1 MKPVRIAG
9 VALEAPASGHR
20 ALALDTFELSKRF
33 GDFTALDRVSI
44 AVRAGTVHA
53 LLGENGAGKSTLVK
67 CLVGF
72 HRADGGS
79 ILLDGREVE
88 ITAPQQARELGIGM
102 VYQHFTLV
110 PSKTVAENLCLAR
123 GGLPAVIGWKSQRT
137 ALAAFMAGVPFK
149 LDLDARI
156 ADLSAGEKQKTE
168 LLKQLYADNRFLIL
182 DEPTSVLTPEEA
194 DELLTAV
201 RDLAHGGRMTALLI
215 THKFAEVERFADDVT
230 VLRRG
235 ALAGAGAVAE
245 LNADRLATLMI
256 GQALPSATQ
265 PVADARA
272 ASAPLGAGTGAAA
285 GTSTGAGKGAG
296 KSAGKSGITG
306 APVLRVTGL
315 RVDNDLGLPAVRDLN
330 LDVPA
335 GCIVGIAGVS
345 GNGQR
350 ELVQALTGQRAR
362 AGGTVT
368 VFGEPFHAT
377 RSDYRRHRVAA
388 LPEEPLFNA
397 CVRGLSVAD
406 NLALRDFDRPP
417 WSVRGWLR
425 PGAFREAA
433 LASIAAYRV
442 KTRGPDEPIE
452 RLSGGN
458 VQRAVL
464 SRELSRDARLLI
476 VMNPVFGLD
485 FQASAEIHQ
494 RLRDARDD
502 GCAVLLVSE
511 DLDELLELSDRVAV
525 LNSGRIVFD
534 SARPSQDRDAIG
546 RAMGG
551 HAEGESAHGGMA
563 A

>member
-1 MKPVRIAG
+1 MKPLRVAG
-9 VALEAPASGHR
+9 ADLEAPAPSHR

-79 ILLDGREVE
+79 ILLDGREVQ
-88 ITAPQQARELGIGM
+88 ITSPQQARELGIGM

-110 PSKTVAENLCLAR
+110 PSMTVAENLCLAR
-123 GGLPAVIGWKSQRT
+123 GGLPAVIGWKRQRA
-137 ALAAFMAGVPFK
+137 ALAAFMDSVPFK

-215 THKFAEVERFADDVT
+215 THKFGEVERFADDVT

-256 GQALPSATQ
+256 GQALP
-265 PVADARA
+265 V
-272 ASAPLGAGTGAAA
+272 ASAAVAQPARPAGE
-285 GTSTGAGKGAG
+285 
-296 KSAGKSGITG
+296 
-306 APVLRVTGL
+306 PVLRVKGL
-315 RVDNDLGLPAVRDLN
+315 QVDNDLGLPAVRDLS

-377 RSDYRRHRVAA
+377 RSDYLRHRVAA

-406 NLALRDFDRPP
+406 NLALRDFDRAP

-425 PGAFREAA
+425 PAAFREAA

-494 RLRDARDD
+494 RLRDARND

-511 DLDELLELSDRVAV
+511 DLDELLDLSDRVAV
-525 LNSGRIVFD
+525 LNGGRIVFD
-534 SARPSQDRDAIG
+534 SARPAQDRDAIG

-551 HAEGESAHGGMA
+551 HADGESGQVPVAPQGAMA
-563 A
+563 S

>member
-1 MKPVRIAG
+1 MKPLRVAG
-9 VALEAPASGHR
+9 ADLEAPAPSHR

-79 ILLDGREVE
+79 ILLDGREVQ
-88 ITAPQQARELGIGM
+88 ITSPQQARELGIGM

-110 PSKTVAENLCLAR
+110 PSMTVAENLCLAR
-123 GGLPAVIGWKSQRT
+123 GGLPAVIGWKRQRA
-137 ALAAFMAGVPFK
+137 ALAAFMDSVPFK

-215 THKFAEVERFADDVT
+215 THKFGEVARFADDVT

-256 GQALPSATQ
+256 GQALPVASEAVAQ
-265 PVADARA
+265 PAR
-272 ASAPLGAGTGAAA
+272 PAGE
-285 GTSTGAGKGAG
+285 
-296 KSAGKSGITG
+296 
-306 APVLRVTGL
+306 PVLRVTGL
-315 RVDNDLGLPAVRDLN
+315 RVDNDLGLPAVRDLT
-330 LDVPA
+330 LEVPA

-377 RSDYRRHRVAA
+377 RSDYLRHRVAA

-406 NLALRDFDRPP
+406 NLALRDFDRAP

-425 PGAFREAA
+425 PAAFREAA

-485 FQASAEIHQ
+485 FQASGEIHQ
-494 RLRDARDD
+494 RLRDARND

-511 DLDELLELSDRVAV
+511 DLDELLDLSDRVAV
-525 LNSGRIVFD
+525 LNGGRIVFD
-534 SARPSQDRDAIG
+534 SARPARDRDAIG

-551 HAEGESAHGGMA
+551 HADGEPVPGAVAPQGAMA
-563 A
+563 S

>member
-1 MKPVRIAG
+1 MKPLRVAG
-9 VALEAPASGHR
+9 ADLEAPAPSHR

-79 ILLDGREVE
+79 ILLDGREVQ
-88 ITAPQQARELGIGM
+88 ITSPQQARELGIGM

-110 PSKTVAENLCLAR
+110 PSMTVAENLCLAR
-123 GGLPAVIGWKSQRT
+123 GGLPAVIGWKRQRA
-137 ALAAFMAGVPFK
+137 ALAAFMDSVPFK

-215 THKFAEVERFADDVT
+215 THKFGEVERFADDVT

-256 GQALPSATQ
+256 GQALP
-265 PVADARA
+265 V
-272 ASAPLGAGTGAAA
+272 ASAAVAQPARPAGE
-285 GTSTGAGKGAG
+285 
-296 KSAGKSGITG
+296 
-306 APVLRVTGL
+306 PVLRVTGL
-315 RVDNDLGLPAVRDLN
+315 RVDNDLGLPAVRDLT
-330 LDVPA
+330 LEVPA

-377 RSDYRRHRVAA
+377 RSDYLRHRVAA

-406 NLALRDFDRPP
+406 NLALRDFDRAP

-425 PGAFREAA
+425 PAAFREAA

-494 RLRDARDD
+494 RLRDARND

-511 DLDELLELSDRVAV
+511 DLDELLDLSDRVAV
-525 LNSGRIVFD
+525 LNGGRIVFD
-534 SARPSQDRDAIG
+534 SARPAQDRDAIG

-551 HAEGESAHGGMA
+551 HADGESGQVPVAPQGAMA
-563 A
+563 S

>member
-1 MKPVRIAG
+1 MKPLRVAG
-9 VALEAPASGHR
+9 ADLEAPAPSHR

-79 ILLDGREVE
+79 ILLDGREVQ
-88 ITAPQQARELGIGM
+88 ITSPQQARELGIGM

-110 PSKTVAENLCLAR
+110 PSMTVAENLCLAR
-123 GGLPAVIGWKSQRT
+123 GGLPAVIGWKRQRA
-137 ALAAFMAGVPFK
+137 ALAAFMDSVPFK

-215 THKFAEVERFADDVT
+215 THKFGEVERFADDVS

-256 GQALPSATQ
+256 GQALP
-265 PVADARA
+265 V
-272 ASAPLGAGTGAAA
+272 ASAAVAQPARPAGE
-285 GTSTGAGKGAG
+285 
-296 KSAGKSGITG
+296 
-306 APVLRVTGL
+306 PVLRVTGL
-315 RVDNDLGLPAVRDLN
+315 RVDNDLGLPAVRDLT
-330 LDVPA
+330 LEVPA

-377 RSDYRRHRVAA
+377 RSDYLRHRVAA

-406 NLALRDFDRPP
+406 NLALRDFDRAP

-425 PGAFREAA
+425 PAAFREAA

-494 RLRDARDD
+494 RLRDARND

-511 DLDELLELSDRVAV
+511 DLDELLDLSDRVAV
-525 LNSGRIVFD
+525 LNGGRIVFD
-534 SARPSQDRDAIG
+534 SARPAQDRDAIG

-551 HAEGESAHGGMA
+551 HADGESGQVPVAPQGAMA
-563 A
+563 S

>member
-1 MKPVRIAG
+1 MKPLRVAG
-9 VALEAPASGHR
+9 ADLEAPAPSHR

-79 ILLDGREVE
+79 ILVHGREVQ
-88 ITAPQQARELGIGM
+88 ITSPQQARELGIGM

-110 PSKTVAENLCLAR
+110 PSMTVAENLCLAR
-123 GGLPAVIGWKSQRT
+123 GGLPAVIGWKRQRS
-137 ALAAFMAGVPFK
+137 ALADFMASVPFK

-215 THKFAEVERFADDVT
+215 THKFGEVERFADDVT

-256 GQALPSATQ
+256 GQALP
-265 PVADARA
+265 V
-272 ASAPLGAGTGAAA
+272 ASAAVAQPARPAGE
-285 GTSTGAGKGAG
+285 
-296 KSAGKSGITG
+296 
-306 APVLRVTGL
+306 PVLRVTGL
-315 RVDNDLGLPAVRDLN
+315 RVDNDLGLPAVRDLS

-377 RSDYRRHRVAA
+377 RSDYLRHRVAA

-406 NLALRDFDRPP
+406 NLALRDFDRAP

-425 PGAFREAA
+425 PAAFREAA

-494 RLRDARDD
+494 RLRDARND

-511 DLDELLELSDRVAV
+511 DLDELLDLSDRVAV
-525 LNSGRIVFD
+525 LNGGRIVFD
-534 SARPSQDRDAIG
+534 SARPAKDRDAIG

-551 HAEGESAHGGMA
+551 HADGESGQVPVAPQGAMA
-563 A
+563 S

>member
-1 MKPVRIAG
+1 MKPLRVAG
-9 VALEAPASGHR
+9 ADLEARAPSHR

-79 ILLDGREVE
+79 ILLDGREVQ
-88 ITAPQQARELGIGM
+88 ITSPQQARELGIGM

-110 PSKTVAENLCLAR
+110 PSMTVAENLCLAR
-123 GGLPAVIGWKSQRT
+123 GGLPAVIGWKRQRA
-137 ALAAFMAGVPFK
+137 ALAAFMDSVPFK

-215 THKFAEVERFADDVT
+215 THKFGEVARFADDVT

-256 GQALPSATQ
+256 GQALPVASEAVAQ
-265 PVADARA
+265 PAR
-272 ASAPLGAGTGAAA
+272 PAGE
-285 GTSTGAGKGAG
+285 
-296 KSAGKSGITG
+296 
-306 APVLRVTGL
+306 PVLRVTGL
-315 RVDNDLGLPAVRDLN
+315 RVDNDLGLPAVRDLT
-330 LDVPA
+330 LEVPA

-377 RSDYRRHRVAA
+377 RSDYLRHRVAA

-406 NLALRDFDRPP
+406 NLALRDFDRAP

-425 PGAFREAA
+425 PAAFREAA

-494 RLRDARDD
+494 RLRDARND

-511 DLDELLELSDRVAV
+511 DLDELLDLSDRVAV
-525 LNSGRIVFD
+525 LNGGRIVFD
-534 SARPSQDRDAIG
+534 SARPARDRDAIG

-551 HAEGESAHGGMA
+551 HADGESDPGPVAPQGAMA
-563 A
+563 S

>member
-1 MKPVRIAG
+1 MKPLRVAG
-9 VALEAPASGHR
+9 ADLEAPAPSHR

-79 ILLDGREVE
+79 ILLDGREVQ
-88 ITAPQQARELGIGM
+88 ITSPQQARELGIGM

-110 PSKTVAENLCLAR
+110 PSMTVAENLCLAR
-123 GGLPAVIGWKSQRT
+123 GGLPAVIGWKRQRA
-137 ALAAFMAGVPFK
+137 ALAAFMDSVPFK

-215 THKFAEVERFADDVT
+215 THKFGEVERFADDVT

-256 GQALPSATQ
+256 GQALPVASEAVAQ
-265 PVADARA
+265 PAR
-272 ASAPLGAGTGAAA
+272 PAGE
-285 GTSTGAGKGAG
+285 
-296 KSAGKSGITG
+296 
-306 APVLRVTGL
+306 PVLRVTGL
-315 RVDNDLGLPAVRDLN
+315 RVDNDLGLPAVRDLT
-330 LDVPA
+330 LEVPA

-377 RSDYRRHRVAA
+377 RSDYLRHRVAA

-406 NLALRDFDRPP
+406 NLALRDFDRAP

-425 PGAFREAA
+425 PAAFREAA

-485 FQASAEIHQ
+485 FQASGEIHQ
-494 RLRDARDD
+494 RLRDARND

-511 DLDELLELSDRVAV
+511 DLDELLDLSDRVAV
-525 LNSGRIVFD
+525 LNGGRIVFD
-534 SARPSQDRDAIG
+534 SARPARDRDAIG

-551 HAEGESAHGGMA
+551 HADGEPVPGAVAPQGAMA
-563 A
+563 S

>member
-1 MKPVRIAG
+1 MKPLRVAG
-9 VALEAPASGHR
+9 ADLEAPAPSHR

-79 ILLDGREVE
+79 ILLDGREVQ
-88 ITAPQQARELGIGM
+88 ITSPQQARELGIGM

-110 PSKTVAENLCLAR
+110 PSMTVAENLCLAR
-123 GGLPAVIGWKSQRT
+123 GGLPAVIGWKRQRA
-137 ALAAFMAGVPFK
+137 ALAAFMDSVPFK

-215 THKFAEVERFADDVT
+215 THKFGEVARFADDVT

-256 GQALPSATQ
+256 GQALPVASEAVAQ
-265 PVADARA
+265 PAR
-272 ASAPLGAGTGAAA
+272 PAGE
-285 GTSTGAGKGAG
+285 
-296 KSAGKSGITG
+296 
-306 APVLRVTGL
+306 PVLRVTGL
-315 RVDNDLGLPAVRDLN
+315 RVDNDLGLPAVRDLT
-330 LDVPA
+330 LEVPA

-377 RSDYRRHRVAA
+377 RSDYLRHRVAA

-406 NLALRDFDRPP
+406 NLALRDFDRAP

-425 PGAFREAA
+425 PAAFREAA

-485 FQASAEIHQ
+485 FQASGEIHQ
-494 RLRDARDD
+494 RLRDARND

-511 DLDELLELSDRVAV
+511 DLDELLDLSDRVAV
-525 LNSGRIVFD
+525 LNGGRIVFD
-534 SARPSQDRDAIG
+534 SARPARDRDAIG

-551 HAEGESAHGGMA
+551 HADGESDPGPVAPQGAMA
-563 A
+563 S

>member
-1 MKPVRIAG
+1 MKPLRVAG
-9 VALEAPASGHR
+9 ADLEAPAPSHR

-79 ILLDGREVE
+79 ILVDGREVQ
-88 ITAPQQARELGIGM
+88 ITSPQQARELGIGM

-110 PSKTVAENLCLAR
+110 PSMTVAENLCLAR
-123 GGLPAVIGWKSQRT
+123 GGLPAVIGWKRQRS
-137 ALAAFMAGVPFK
+137 ALADFMASVPFK

-215 THKFAEVERFADDVT
+215 THKFGEVERFADDVT

-256 GQALPSATQ
+256 GQALPVTSAAVTQ
-265 PVADARA
+265 PAR
-272 ASAPLGAGTGAAA
+272 PAGE
-285 GTSTGAGKGAG
+285 
-296 KSAGKSGITG
+296 
-306 APVLRVTGL
+306 PVLRVRGL
-315 RVDNDLGLPAVRDLN
+315 RVDNDLGLPAVRDLT
-330 LDVPA
+330 LEVPA

-362 AGGTVT
+362 AGGSVT
-368 VFGEPFHAT
+368 VFGEAFHAT
-377 RSDYRRHRVAA
+377 RSDYLRHRVAA

-406 NLALRDFDRPP
+406 NLALRDFDRAP

-425 PGAFREAA
+425 PAAFREAA

-511 DLDELLELSDRVAV
+511 DLDELLDLSDRVAV
-525 LNSGRIVFD
+525 LNGGRIVFD
-534 SARPSQDRDAIG
+534 SARPAQDRDAIG

-551 HAEGESAHGGMA
+551 HADGESGPVAVAAQGAHA
-563 A
+563 S

>member
-1 MKPVRIAG
+1 MKPLRVAG
-9 VALEAPASGHR
+9 ADLEAPAPSHR

-79 ILLDGREVE
+79 ILLDGREVQ
-88 ITAPQQARELGIGM
+88 ITSPQQARELGIGM

-110 PSKTVAENLCLAR
+110 PSMTVAENLCLAR
-123 GGLPAVIGWKSQRT
+123 GGLPAVIGWKRQRA
-137 ALAAFMAGVPFK
+137 ALAAFMDSVPFK

-215 THKFAEVERFADDVT
+215 THKFGEVARFADDVT

-256 GQALPSATQ
+256 GQALP
-265 PVADARA
+265 V
-272 ASAPLGAGTGAAA
+272 ASAAVAQPARPAGE
-285 GTSTGAGKGAG
+285 
-296 KSAGKSGITG
+296 
-306 APVLRVTGL
+306 PVLRVTGL
-315 RVDNDLGLPAVRDLN
+315 RVDNDLGLPAVRDLT
-330 LDVPA
+330 LEVPA

-377 RSDYRRHRVAA
+377 RSDYLRHRVAA

-406 NLALRDFDRPP
+406 NLALRDFDRAP

-425 PGAFREAA
+425 PAAFREAA

-485 FQASAEIHQ
+485 FQASGEIHQ
-494 RLRDARDD
+494 RLRDARND

-511 DLDELLELSDRVAV
+511 DLDELLDLSDRVAV
-525 LNSGRIVFD
+525 LNGGRIVFD
-534 SARPSQDRDAIG
+534 SARPARDRDAIG

-551 HAEGESAHGGMA
+551 HADGEPVPGAVAPQGAMA
-563 A
+563 S

>member
-1 MKPVRIAG
+1 MKPLRVAG
-9 VALEAPASGHR
+9 ADLEAPAPSHR

-88 ITAPQQARELGIGM
+88 ISSPQQARELGIGM

-110 PSKTVAENLCLAR
+110 PSMTVAENLCLAR
-123 GGLPAVIGWKSQRT
+123 GGLPAVIGWKSQRA
-137 ALAAFMAGVPFK
+137 ALTAFMASVPFQ

-215 THKFAEVERFADDVT
+215 THKFGEVERFADDVT

-256 GQALPSATQ
+256 GQALP
-265 PVADARA
+265 V
-272 ASAPLGAGTGAAA
+272 ASAAVAQPARPAGE
-285 GTSTGAGKGAG
+285 
-296 KSAGKSGITG
+296 
-306 APVLRVTGL
+306 PVLRVKGL
-315 RVDNDLGLPAVRDLN
+315 QVDNDLGLPAVRDLT

-377 RSDYRRHRVAA
+377 RSDYLRHRVAA

-406 NLALRDFDRPP
+406 NLALRDFDRAP

-425 PGAFREAA
+425 PAAFREAA

-494 RLRDARDD
+494 RLRDARND

-511 DLDELLELSDRVAV
+511 DLDELLDLSDRVAV
-525 LNSGRIVFD
+525 LNGGRIVFD
-534 SARPSQDRDAIG
+534 SARPAKDRDAIG

-551 HAEGESAHGGMA
+551 HADGESGQVPVAPQGAMA
-563 A
+563 S

>member
-1 MKPVRIAG
+1 MKPLRVAG
-9 VALEAPASGHR
+9 ADLEAPAPSHR

-79 ILLDGREVE
+79 ILLDGREVQ
-88 ITAPQQARELGIGM
+88 ITSPQQARELGIGM

-110 PSKTVAENLCLAR
+110 PSMTVAENLCLAR
-123 GGLPAVIGWKSQRT
+123 GGLPAVIGWKRQRA
-137 ALAAFMAGVPFK
+137 ALAAFMDSVPFK

-215 THKFAEVERFADDVT
+215 THKFGEVERFADDVT

-256 GQALPSATQ
+256 GQALP
-265 PVADARA
+265 V
-272 ASAPLGAGTGAAA
+272 ASAAVAQPARPAGE
-285 GTSTGAGKGAG
+285 
-296 KSAGKSGITG
+296 
-306 APVLRVTGL
+306 PVLRVTGL
-315 RVDNDLGLPAVRDLN
+315 RVDNDLGLPAVRDLS

-377 RSDYRRHRVAA
+377 RSDYLRHRVAA

-406 NLALRDFDRPP
+406 NLALRDFDRAP

-425 PGAFREAA
+425 PAAFREAA

-494 RLRDARDD
+494 RLRDARND

-511 DLDELLELSDRVAV
+511 DLDELLDLSDRVAV
-525 LNSGRIVFD
+525 LNGGRIVFD
-534 SARPSQDRDAIG
+534 SARPAQDRDAIG

-551 HAEGESAHGGMA
+551 HADGESGQVPVAPQGAMA
-563 A
+563 S

>member
-1 MKPVRIAG
+1 MNPIHPAG
-9 VALEAPASGHR
+9 QASAGAQAR
-20 ALALDTFELSKRF
+20 ALALETYELTKRF
-33 GDFTALDRVSI
+33 GAFVALDQVSML
-44 AVRAGTVHA
+44 VKPGTVHA

-79 ILLDGREVE
+79 VLLEGREVA
-88 ITAPQQARELGIGM
+88 IASPQQARELGIGM

-110 PSKTVAENLCLAR
+110 PSMTVAENLSLAR
-123 GGLPAVIGWKSQRT
+123 GALPALINWGRQRA
-137 ALAAFMAGVPFK
+137 ALDAFMATVPFQ

-194 DELLTAV
+194 DELLSAV
-201 RDLAHGGRMTALLI
+201 RALAHAGRMTALMI
-215 THKFAEVERFADDVT
+215 THKFREVERFADDVT

-235 ALAGAGAVAE
+235 ALAGGGRVAQ
-245 LNADRLATLMI
+245 LDSQRLATLMI
-256 GQALPSATQ
+256 GESAVAVAPADLAPSPGLGPPSAG
-265 PVADARA
+265 P
-272 ASAPLGAGTGAAA
+272 AAA
-285 GTSTGAGKGAG
+285 
-296 KSAGKSGITG
+296 
-306 APVLRVTGL
+306 VLAVRQL
-315 RVDNDLGLPAVRDLN
+315 RVDNDLGLPAVCGID
-330 LDVPA
+330 LDVPS
-335 GCIVGIAGVS
+335 GRIVGVAGVS

-362 AGGTVT
+362 AGGSVT
-368 VFGEPFHAT
+368 VFGEPFRAT
-377 RSDYRRHRVAA
+377 RDDYRRHGVAA
-388 LPEEPLFNA
+388 LPEEPLLNA
-397 CVRGLSVAD
+397 CVPGLSVAD
-406 NLALRDFDRPP
+406 NLALRDFDRAP
-417 WSVRGWLR
+417 WSRHGWLR
-425 PGAFREAA
+425 PAAFRAA
-433 LASIAAYRV
+433 AQGSIADYKI

-494 RLRDARDD
+494 RLRDARAQ

-511 DLDELLELSDRVAV
+511 DLDELLELSDRVVV
-525 LNSGRIVFD
+525 LNAGRITFTAD
-534 SARPSQDRDAIG
+534 KPADQRDLIG

-551 HAEGESAHGGMA
+551 HAESEIREGIA